1 MILRKGDGPGV
12 RSESRVR
19 LRRHFDY
26 LLKVVT
32 GPDSM
37 TTPNSGSLATR
48 ETMERLGIMKSMK
61 HKLHD
66 PRDSARINYPLAD
79 LVRLKTQVLAQ
90 GYTDD
95 DDVTPL
101 RQDPALR
108 MSKDARRSL
117 TPLEA
122 DNVLPSQSTIS
133 RSVEIM
139 SADQNQ
145 QALREA
151 IVQVAV

>member
-1 MILRKGDGPGV
+1 
-12 RSESRVR
+12 
-19 LRRHFDY
+19 
-26 LLKVVT
+26 
-32 GPDSM
+32 M
-37 TTPNSGSLATR
+37 T
-48 ETMERLGIMKSMK
+48 

-66 PRDSARINYPLAD
+66 PGAPARINYPLAD
-79 LVRLKTQVLAQ
+79 LVRLKTQMLAQ

-95 DDVTPL
+95 DDMTVI
-101 RQDPALR
+101 RQDPALHI
-108 MSKDARRSL
+108 SKDSRRSL

-139 SADQNQ
+139 SSEHNQ

-151 IVQVAV
+151 MVQVAVRRRDEFCSPLVYMDMDSVHIKAHGNQPGARRNGQTKPSTLLSLFARRKETCWAGW